1 MRLYMTA
8 GSPYARIVRV
18 QAQELGLAGR
28 IEEVAATLRDP
39 ASVVLAVS
47 PLGRVPVLVTDD
59 GIAISDTR
67 SICDYLDRLHVG
79 PRFLP
84 NGGPTLWPERA
95 FEALAMGFLDG
106 AIAYGRELGRPA
118 DKRSAVI
125 FDGEVARAQRCLD
138 HLEAKAGTLARTA
151 TFGPVTL
158 ACGLAYFERLD
169 TGSDWHQG
177 RPALSDWHAAMLA
190 RPSFAATAPPPKK

>member
-18 QAQELGLAGR
+18 QAHELGLADR
-28 IEEVAATLRDP
+28 IEEVPATLRDP
-39 ASVVLAVS
+39 NSVVLAVS

-59 GIAISDTR
+59 GIALSDTKT
-67 SICDYLDRLHVG
+67 IAEYLDRLHVG

-84 NGGPTLWPERA
+84 NGGPNLWHDRA

-106 AIAYGRELGRPA
+106 CIAYGRELGRPE

-125 FDGEVARAQRCLD
+125 FDGEVQRARRCLD
-138 HLEAKAGTLARTA
+138 HLETVAGSIPVAA
-151 TFGPVTL
+151 AFGPVTL
-158 ACGLAYFERLD
+158 ACGLAYFDRLG
-169 TGSDWHQG
+169 TGSDWRAG
-177 RPALSDWHAAMLA
+177 RPALAQWHAAMLA

>member
-18 QAQELGLAGR
+18 QAHELGLTGR
-28 IEEVAATLRDP
+28 IEEVPATLRDP
-39 ASVVLAVS
+39 NSVVLAAS

-59 GIAISDTR
+59 GIALSDTR
-67 SICDYLDRLHVG
+67 TIADYIDRLHVG

-84 NGGPTLWPERA
+84 NGGPNLWQERA

-106 AIAYGRELGRPA
+106 CIFYGRELGRPA
-118 DKRSAVI
+118 DKRSAAI
-125 FDGEVARAQRCLD
+125 FDGEVARARRCLD
-138 HLEAKAGTLARTA
+138 HFEQIAGQIPQAA

-158 ACGLAYFERLD
+158 ASALAYYDRLE
-169 TGSDWHQG
+169 TGDDWRTG
-177 RPALSDWHAAMLA
+177 RPALAARHKGMAA
-190 RPSFAATAPPPKK
+190 RPSFVATAPAPKA